1 MKSKLFGIA
10 AALVRSRKYTLLL
23 VGAQF
28 AYLSYKYL
36 QEQKQNQKKISKKRK
51 SVKT

>member
-10 AALVRSRKYTLLL
+10 VALVKSRKYTLAL

-28 AYLSYKYL
+28 VYLGYKYI
-36 QEQKQNQKKISKKRK
+36 QERKVKRIK
-51 SVKT
+51 GK